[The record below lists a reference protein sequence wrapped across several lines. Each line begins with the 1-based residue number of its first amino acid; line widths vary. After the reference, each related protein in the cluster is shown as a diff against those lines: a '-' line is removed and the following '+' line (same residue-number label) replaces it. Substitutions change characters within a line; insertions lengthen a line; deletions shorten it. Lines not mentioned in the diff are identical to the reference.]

1 MGFQFNEVGGGTRTR
16 RPIALQMHYNAACD
30 EPAVYIMDERFVG
43 GEPVADGAPH
53 ERRATLAEARRFIE
67 EENRRLERDAHRS
80 FEAREIVIR
89 VEYRHCPNLVLVD
102 TPGLVGDVT
111 AADEADDARDSPTR
125 RNLKLQAREAY
136 ELALSKAKQRSA
148 ILLCIDDHN
157 DWGLA
162 SAARRLCADA
172 DPTLARTVV
181 VNTKLDTKLVQFSG
195 ARDIMRFL
203 RAGVLQDLHPRL
215 LAGPFFTSVPCGRV
229 ASPISSQGDVYD
241 RKDDDEA

>member
-1 MGFQFNEVGGGTRTR
+1 MVGAQSAGKSALVEALMGFQFNEVGGGTRTR

-102 TPGLVGDVT
+102 TPGLVGT
-111 AADEADDARDSPTR
+111 
-125 RNLKLQAREAY
+125 
-136 ELALSKAKQRSA
+136 
-148 ILLCIDDHN
+148 
-157 DWGLA
+157 
-162 SAARRLCADA
+162 
-172 DPTLARTVV
+172 
-181 VNTKLDTKLVQFSG
+181 
-195 ARDIMRFL
+195 
-203 RAGVLQDLHPRL
+203 
-215 LAGPFFTSVPCGRV
+215 
-229 ASPISSQGDVYD
+229 
-241 RKDDDEA
+241 